1 MKATNKTKGVNKT
14 KLFLPSFFNWNEV
27 LFTWQELLQPGTIS
41 TDTIMVLVN
50 AIYFKGFWKEQFLRN
65 MTEKE

>member
-1 MKATNKTKGVNKT
+1 MHSEILWTELKCY
-14 KLFLPSFFNWNEV
+14 FL
-27 LFTWQELLQPGTIS
+27 WQELLQPGTIT